1 MVVVVFFV
9 LWMDSWSRRYQKS
22 FQRERERERE
32 RGELKNLNKK
42 INRMY
47 KSILERGKSEGRNLN
62 RLTVAFTLGYMAAL
76 GKTEAHT
83 TLTKPKVCVTGGSG
97 FVAGHVCKVLVESG
111 RFSEVRATTRTK
123 SLEKTGFL
131 ERMGVNVISGCG
143 KSFPNQQQQQQH

>member
-1 MVVVVFFV
+1 MVVVVFSKISKIF
-9 LWMDSWSRRYQKS
+9 SE
-22 FQRERERERE
+22 RERERERE
-32 RGELKNLNKK
+32 RGIEKFEQK

-97 FVAGHVCKVLVESG
+97 FVAGHVCKVLIESG

-131 ERMGVNVISGCG
+131 ERRGVNVISGCG